1 MISNHLTELSLIE
14 AHEYYHE
21 EFLLDTKTCLPTG
34 VSLRINYRPLAKV
47 TQF

>member
-1 MISNHLTELSLIE
+1 MISNYLTELSLIE